1 MRFSRQIVKRGG
13 VQNSFCVPLRDSPAF
28 SKTAVP
34 MAAKKTTEKKE
45 EKKEA
50 PKKAAAPAA
59 APVKEE
65 PKSKLADF
73 LASKKIDP
81 RRVLATSHDLEAF
94 RPEDRAIRLA
104 KRLAKKG
111 GGEGGEAAKETRK
124 PRSGRP
130 VTRRA
135 IHAAMHG
142 KSISGPTKTRIL
154 RAVNALLELKKAEKV
169 DLRALF

>member
-1 MRFSRQIVKRGG
+1 
-13 VQNSFCVPLRDSPAF
+13 
-28 SKTAVP
+28 

-50 PKKAAAPAA
+50 PKKAAPAPALA
-59 APVKEE
+59 KEE

-81 RRVLATSHDLEAF
+81 RRLIATSRDLEAL
-94 RPEDRAIRLA
+94 RPEDRAIKLA
-104 KRLAKKG
+104 KRLAKAG
-111 GGEGGEAAKETRK
+111 EGGEGGAKETRK

-135 IHAAMHG
+135 MHAALHG

-154 RAVNALLELKKAEKV
+154 RAVNTLLELKKAEKV

>member
-1 MRFSRQIVKRGG
+1 
-13 VQNSFCVPLRDSPAF
+13 
-28 SKTAVP
+28 

-45 EKKEA
+45 DKKASEKEAEKKEA
-50 PKKAAAPAA
+50 PKKAAATA
-59 APVKEE
+59 APAKEE

-81 RRVLATSHDLEAF
+81 RRVLATSRDLEAL
-94 RPEDRAIRLA
+94 RPEDRAIKLA
-104 KRLAKKG
+104 KRQAKKG
-111 GGEGGEAAKETRK
+111 AEGGEAAKESRK

-135 IHAAMHG
+135 IHAALYG
-142 KSISGPTKTRIL
+142 KTISGPTKTRIL

-169 DLRALF
+169 DLKALF

>member
-1 MRFSRQIVKRGG
+1 
-13 VQNSFCVPLRDSPAF
+13 
-28 SKTAVP
+28 
-34 MAAKKTTEKKE
+34 MAAKKTAEKKE

-50 PKKAAAPAA
+50 PKKAAPAA
-59 APVKEE
+59 APAKEE
-65 PKSKLADF
+65 PKSKLSDF

-81 RRVLATSHDLEAF
+81 RRILSTSRDLEKL

-104 KRLAKKG
+104 KRQAKK

-124 PRSGRP
+124 ARSGRP

-135 IHAAMHG
+135 IHAALHG

-154 RAVNALLELKKAEKV
+154 KAVNALLELKKAEKV

>member
-1 MRFSRQIVKRGG
+1 MRFSRQILKSGG
-13 VQNSFCVPLRDSPAF
+13 VADSFLSSCGTGPVSLEPS
-28 SKTAVP
+28 VP
-34 MAAKKTTEKKE
+34 MAAKKTAEKKE
-45 EKKEA
+45 ETKEA
-50 PKKAAAPAA
+50 PKKAPAA
-59 APVKEE
+59 APAKEE

-81 RRVLATSHDLEAF
+81 RRVLSASRDLEAL

-104 KRLAKKG
+104 KRQAKKG

-124 PRSGRP
+124 ARSGRP

-135 IHAAMHG
+135 IHAALHG
-142 KSISGPTKTRIL
+142 KFISGPTKTRIL
-154 RAVNALLELKKAEKV
+154 KAVNALLELKKAEKV